1 MPRLFWL
8 GSLALTFVD
17 RFFGTPLFCS
27 ANKG

>member
-17 RFFGTPLFCS
+17 RSFGTPLFCS
-27 ANKG
+27 ANKD